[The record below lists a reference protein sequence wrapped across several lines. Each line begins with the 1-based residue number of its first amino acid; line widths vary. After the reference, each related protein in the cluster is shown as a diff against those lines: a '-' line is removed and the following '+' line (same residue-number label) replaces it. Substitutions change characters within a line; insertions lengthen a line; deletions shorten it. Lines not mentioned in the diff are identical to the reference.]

1 MEVYLLKDLKGK
13 GKKGDV
19 VSVSD
24 GYAKNFLI
32 PKQIATIATKSVLAQ
47 KKTQDEANLFHKK
60 QQLLKAKQTAELLK
74 NKTVVV
80 KAKAGVGD
88 KLFGSVTS
96 KDIAKEIEKNYGVVV
111 EKRKIEAKEI
121 KHFGEFVVKI
131 KLAVGVITSLNV
143 LVEKE

>member
-1 MEVYLLKDLKGK
+1 MNVYLLKDLVGK
-13 GKKGDV
+13 GKKGDIV
-19 VSVSD
+19 AVSD

-60 QQLLKAKQTAELLK
+60 QQLLKAKKTAELLK

-96 KDIAKEIEKNYGVVV
+96 KDIAKEIEKSYGVAV

-121 KHFGEFVVKI
+121 KHFGEFLVKI
-131 KLAVGVITSLNV
+131 KLAVGVVTNLNV

>member
-1 MEVYLLKDLKGK
+1 MKVYLLKDLNGK

-32 PKQIATIATKSVLAQ
+32 PKQIAAVATKSVLAQ
-47 KKTQDEANLFHKK
+47 KKTQDEAAKYHKE
-60 QQLLKAKQTAELLK
+60 QQLLEAKKTAEFLK
-74 NKTVVV
+74 DKTVVV
-80 KAKAGVGD
+80 KAKAGEGE

-96 KDIAKEIEKNYGVVV
+96 KDIAQEIEKNYGIKV

-121 KHFGEFVVKI
+121 KHFGEFSVKI
-131 KLAVGVITSLNV
+131 KLAVGVVTNLKV
-143 LVEKE
+143 LVEKK

>member
-1 MEVYLLKDLKGK
+1 MEYLGGGGHQLQAACQIKNF
-13 GKKGDV
+13 
-19 VSVSD
+19 SD

-32 PKQIATIATKSVLAQ
+32 PKKIAIIATNSVLAQ
-47 KKTQDEANLFHKK
+47 KKTQDEASLYHKE
-60 QQLLKAKQTAELLK
+60 QQLIKAKETAKFLK

-96 KDIAKEIEKNYGVVV
+96 KDIAKEIEKNYGVKV

-121 KHFGEFVVKI
+121 KHFGEFSVKI
-131 KLAVGVITSLNV
+131 KLAVGVVTNLKV
-143 LVEKE
+143 LVEEK